1 MISDSATQA
10 TRRRRY
16 RLSRSARSRM
26 YAFAL
31 LAPAIVVVLLVIV
44 YPLVMAGRMSLHDI
58 GVFRVDRGFAG
69 MPSLGNYQDMVSNP
83 AFWRSLRVT
92 LYYVGWGV
100 VGSFGIG
107 LFTAVLLNR
116 PFRGRTLA
124 RVLAILPWP
133 IPGVV
138 AATTFMWIYNSSFG
152 VINYFLLRLNIIQE
166 PVQWF
171 TQSVPA
177 LIAVITATIWKGYPF
192 FTISLLAG
200 MQSIPKELYEAA
212 RVDGA
217 NSLEQFRYITI
228 PALRPIIGISLVI
241 STLWQFRVFDI
252 IYVMTGGGPS
262 RATET
267 LAIQIYREAF
277 QYFQMSYAAAV
288 GMVTLLLSVI
298 ATIIYIRAT
307 SKSFY

>member
-1 MISDSATQA
+1 VTTRIA
-10 TRRRRY
+10 RRRRFT
-16 RLSRSARSRM
+16 SAARSRL

-31 LAPAIVVVLLVIV
+31 LAPAIIVVLLVIV
-44 YPLVMAGRMSLHDI
+44 YPLVIAGQMSFYDVQ
-58 GVFRVDRGFAG
+58 VFRRDRGFTG
-69 MPSLGNYQDMVSNP
+69 TPGWFNYRDMVENA

-92 LYYVGWGV
+92 LGYVFWGT

-107 LFTAVLLNR
+107 LFTAVLLNQ
-116 PFRGRTLA
+116 PFRGRFLA
-124 RVLAILPWP
+124 RVLVMMPWP

-138 AATTFMWIYNSSFG
+138 AATIFMWMFNSSFG
-152 VINYFLLRLNIIQE
+152 VVNYLLLQVGLIESPIA
-166 PVQWF
+166 WF
-171 TQSVPA
+171 TRAGPA
-177 LIAVITATIWKGYPF
+177 FFAVTTATIWKGYPF
-192 FTISLLAG
+192 FTVTLLAG
-200 MQSIPKELYEAA
+200 MQSIPKELFEAA

-217 NSLEQFRYITI
+217 TAVQQFRHITLA
-228 PALRPIIGISLVI
+228 ALRPVIGISLVI
-241 STLWQFRVFDI
+241 STLWLFRVFDI

-262 RATET
+262 GATET

-298 ATIIYIRAT
+298 ATFVYLRST

>member
-1 MISDSATQA
+1 V
-10 TRRRRY
+10 
-16 RLSRSARSRM
+16 ARSRL

-31 LAPAIVVVLLVIV
+31 LTPAVIVVLLIIV
-44 YPLVMAGRMSLHDI
+44 YPLFMAAQMSFFDVQI
-58 GVFRVDRGFAG
+58 FRADRGFTG
-69 MPSLGNYQDMVSNP
+69 EPGFYNYSYMFDTP
-83 AFWRSLRVT
+83 AFWRALRIT
-92 LYYVGWGV
+92 LYYVAFGV
-100 VGSFGIG
+100 VGSFGLG
-107 LFTAVLLNR
+107 LFTATLLNQ
-116 PFRGRTLA
+116 PFPGRGLA
-124 RVLAILPWP
+124 RILVVLPWP

-138 AATTFMWIYNSSFG
+138 AATVFMWMFNSSFG
-152 VINYFLLRLNIIQE
+152 VVNYLLLRLNIVDT

-177 LIAVITATIWKGYPF
+177 LVAVIAATVWKGYPF

-217 NSLEQFRYITI
+217 SAVEQFRFITI
-228 PALRPIIGISLVI
+228 PALRPIIGIALVI
-241 STLWQFRVFDI
+241 STLWQFRVFDVI
-252 IYVMTGGGPS
+252 FVMTGGGPS
-262 RATET
+262 GATET

-288 GMVTLLLSVI
+288 GMVTLTLSVI
-298 ATIIYIRAT
+298 ATVFYLRFT

>member
-1 MISDSATQA
+1 VITRLA
-10 TRRRRY
+10 RRR
-16 RLSRSARSRM
+16 LMSAARSRL

-44 YPLVMAGRMSLHDI
+44 YPLVMAGQMSFYDVQ
-58 GVFRVDRGFAG
+58 VFRRDRGFTG
-69 MPSLGNYQDMVSNP
+69 TPGWFNYRDMIENA

-92 LYYVGWGV
+92 LGYVFWGT

-107 LFTAVLLNR
+107 LFTAVLLNQ
-116 PFRGRTLA
+116 PFRGRFLA
-124 RVLAILPWP
+124 RVLVMMPWP

-138 AATTFMWIYNSSFG
+138 AATIFMWMFNSSFG
-152 VINYFLLRLNIIQE
+152 VVNYLLLQLGLIE
-166 PVQWF
+166 APVPWF
-171 TQSVPA
+171 TRAGPA
-177 LIAVITATIWKGYPF
+177 FFAVTAATIWKGYPF
-192 FTISLLAG
+192 FTVTLLAG
-200 MQSIPKELYEAA
+200 MQSIPKELFEAA

-217 NSLEQFRYITI
+217 SAVQQFRHITLA
-228 PALRPIIGISLVI
+228 ALRPVIGISLVI
-241 STLWQFRVFDI
+241 STLWLFRVFDI
-252 IYVMTGGGPS
+252 IFVMTGGGPS
-262 RATET
+262 GATET

-298 ATIIYIRAT
+298 ATFVYLRAT